1 MVQKPREKIL
11 ASFANGPMTTAQLMA
26 ELNLSKTQCNHHRR
40 ALVLEKI
47 VEEKGIK
54 PLDRGFGNET
64 IWGLVVAKKAVNA
77 FDWRNWETQCHTSKR
92 EQAYSV
98 SQFDRRND
106 GRVIVYSKA

>member
-1 MVQKPREKIL
+1 MVQKPRDKIL
-11 ASFANGPMTTAQLMA
+11 AAITARDMTTAMLMD
-26 ELNLSKTQCNHHRR
+26 ELKLSKTQCNHHRR
-40 ALVLEKI
+40 ALVLDKL
-47 VEEKGIK
+47 VEEKGK
-54 PLDRGFGNET
+54 KTLDRGFGFET

-77 FDWRNWETQCHTSKR
+77 FDWRNWETECHTSKR

>member
-1 MVQKPREKIL
+1 MVQKPRDKIL
-11 ASFANGPMTTAQLMA
+11 AAITNGPMTTAQLMT

-47 VEEKGIK
+47 VEEKGTK
-54 PLDRGFGNET
+54 PLDRGFGHET

>member
-11 ASFANGPMTTAQLMA
+11 AAITRGPMTTAQLMA
-26 ELNLSKTQCNHHRR
+26 DLNLSKTQCNHHRR

-54 PLDRGFGNET
+54 ALDRGFGSET
-64 IWGLVVAKKAVNA
+64 IWGLVVAKKAINA
-77 FDWRNWETQCHTSKR
+77 FDWRNWETECHVSKR
-92 EQAYSV
+92 EMAYSV
-98 SQFDRRND
+98 RPPRGD